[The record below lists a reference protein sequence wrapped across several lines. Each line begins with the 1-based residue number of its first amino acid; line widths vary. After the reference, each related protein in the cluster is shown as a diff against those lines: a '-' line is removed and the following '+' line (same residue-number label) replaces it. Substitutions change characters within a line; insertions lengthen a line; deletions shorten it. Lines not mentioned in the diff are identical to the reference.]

1 MHNGVDGKREIRD
14 NRSDTGNLTLQKLSM
29 QPIKRSL
36 ILLAVAAFAVTG
48 FAQTSTN
55 TPAPPISPATN
66 SINFWQGLEIFGSTL
81 GSSMPTNF
89 VVSPYMSYAPSLKQK
104 VGGGIFAGWNI
115 SQNVG
120 VGAAF
125 DYAGGQA
132 TMFSGQV
139 TLKVPTRPLTFLSS
153 SLSNVVVTP
162 YALGGIGT
170 PISGVGD
177 ANGSLAAIA
186 GAGAAVD
193 FCEVLGGG
201 TRRDGGGGGL
211 VQLRH
216 DGGHAVLPRPDLAQG
231 VLRGNAETLK
241 R

>member
-1 MHNGVDGKREIRD
+1 
-14 NRSDTGNLTLQKLSM
+14 M

-132 TMFSGQV
+132 TMFSGRH
-139 TLKVPTRPLTFLSS
+139 LESADAASDVPVH